1 MGAVVALPWWL
12 GAALSTPTQRSGNF
26 SFCLLEEIKYL
37 THRVCF
43 FAWCFFFF
51 FESCFVDELSQDI
64 PYLSEGTFLSRK
76 PLTSFSEC
84 FVRDKLHQALNADDT
99 RREKKN
105 ETSLFEVC
113 RWILSFNG
121 SRTPGASATAAGAR
135 CLLRAGWQCCP
146 NFAVHSQCACAEV
159 GGGGR

>member
-1 MGAVVALPWWL
+1 MVAGSCLVHPHSAVWKFFILPA
-12 GAALSTPTQRSGNF
+12 GGNKIFNTPGVL
-26 SFCLLEEIKYL
+26 FCL
-37 THRVCF
+37 V
-43 FAWCFFFF
+43 FFFF

-159 GGGGR
+159 GGGGG